1 MEGANLNATD
11 DNGKSALLVAAEAGE
26 NLWIINAS
34 ERASKSKSNKLKMI
48 YSKCFRLRKYA
59 KGANWQRSVHRCS
72 QQWPKFGV
80 DFYNSFGYS
89 FKNSYTLFQLLL
101 QTFKNTIFFGEGFD
115 KAAELLIEK
124 GADVNIVGK
133 NKQTAL
139 TWAAYSGKFLL
150 F

>member
-1 MEGANLNATD
+1 MLRVLIDKGAYIDAVNND
-11 DNGKSALLVAAEAGE
+11 RNSALIFTIVLGIR
-26 NLWIINAS
+26 LKIRILCFS
-34 ERASKSKSNKLKMI
+34 YFCKLSKI
-48 YSKCFRLRKYA
+48 QY
-59 KGANWQRSVHRCS
+59 
-72 QQWPKFGV
+72 
-80 DFYNSFGYS
+80 
-89 FKNSYTLFQLLL
+89 
-101 QTFKNTIFFGEGFD
+101 FFGEGFD